1 MHSHTMTLKAAV
13 QQAIFKNIF
22 GNLFPENGF
31 LLQKAPK
38 KMLLSA
44 QKQAEEFSVAS
55 MNARIY
61 PELLMQAAA

>member
-1 MHSHTMTLKAAV
+1 MHSHAMTLKAAV

-44 QKQAEEFSVAS
+44 QNRQRNF
-55 MNARIY
+55 
-61 PELLMQAAA
+61 LLRL